1 MLLIF
6 QLFLDS
12 LVKST
17 LFIAVPFPLVY
28 VFIVVMVTRN
38 QARSIDRWKIFPDC
52 GYRVVNEFFN
62 ISNVLKIKSLRG

>member
-28 VFIVVMVTRN
+28 VFIAVMVDATRN
-38 QARSIDRWKIFPDC
+38 QARSIDRWKIFPD
-52 GYRVVNEFFN
+52 VDTE
-62 ISNVLKIKSLRG
+62 SLTSSLTFQMF